1 VNIVHVGC
9 CICYIVF
16 PVNYPVMSCRNG
28 NFFVW
33 FHYNIVVVYFHQN
46 KKRRRSKKRKCHSKS
61 MMSNETNEKLKR
73 DTQDVSLRKNSKEKV
88 RGKGVKVVWDDV
100 NE

>member
-1 VNIVHVGC
+1 
-9 CICYIVF
+9 
-16 PVNYPVMSCRNG
+16 
-28 NFFVW
+28 
-33 FHYNIVVVYFHQN
+33 
-46 KKRRRSKKRKCHSKS
+46 

-100 NE
+100 NEWIVEGGHQTEKKGPKVLKST